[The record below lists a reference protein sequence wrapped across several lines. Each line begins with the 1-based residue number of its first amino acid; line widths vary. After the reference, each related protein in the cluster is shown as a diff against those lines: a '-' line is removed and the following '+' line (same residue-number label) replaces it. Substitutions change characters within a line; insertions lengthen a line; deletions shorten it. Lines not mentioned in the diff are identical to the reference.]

1 MNLLEMGPHP
11 VFQVWNYNFKDTVNS
26 KAFVDGFAFPQQWTV
41 NCPLLRTVQWTVNL
55 RKLRSTTTRYY
66 PFITALLIIF
76 KHFSTVKE

>member
-41 NCPLLRTVQWTVNL
+41 NL